1 MEFEKLYEKAL
12 SFCAEREWAQ
22 FHNPKDLAISISLE
36 SAELL
41 ECFQWSGDDL
51 VVPDRREQM
60 IDELADVFNYCL
72 IMASVLDVDILE
84 AVNEKIDKNAEK
96 YPVEMARASSK
107 KYTELQK

>member
-1 MEFEKLYEKAL
+1 
-12 SFCAEREWAQ
+12 
-22 FHNPKDLAISISLE
+22 
-36 SAELL
+36 
-41 ECFQWSGDDL
+41 
-51 VVPDRREQM
+51 M

-96 YPVEMARASSK
+96 YPVETARASSK